1 VVVLG
6 STGDRELGEL
16 GSITSSVVVVARND
30 EPLGV
35 STTSSE
41 LVLDVD
47 ERVVDSVVGS
57 GVGIGV
63 GIGSTIGCSVREVL
77 FGGGRVNSMVEVGAS
92 TDVSVGVSASR
103 SASGTSSVR
112 VVKLGPEA
120 PLGSSISLPVLC
132 PSRSVSPSSRS
143 WIRTYPD
150 PSSATI
156 GVVVGSTSI
165 VVVRGVVSMI
175 VVVDGVELGGVV
187 MVVSVVGSKVGISPG
202 VFTSSLSQ
210 L

>member
-1 VVVLG
+1 
-6 STGDRELGEL
+6 
-16 GSITSSVVVVARND
+16 
-30 EPLGV
+30 
-35 STTSSE
+35 
-41 LVLDVD
+41 VLDVD

-120 PLGSSISLPVLC
+120 PLGSSISLPV
-132 PSRSVSPSSRS
+132 
-143 WIRTYPD
+143 PD

-210 L
+210 KARLHLRGPACTE